1 MSFKLKPL
9 SEYDRFVAIDI
20 GAYRV
25 KVLVCAVESG
35 ELKIYGRASIRQSKK
50 NVIAGEIADLA
61 AVSDVVRRT
70 ILKAAEGLES
80 LPEEVVLSINSSALL
95 YDSIGT
101 NYVRGDSEDPITMEE
116 IDRMIASTE
125 GKSLDRVRSKA
136 EDRFDLGPNELRL
149 VTTSLT
155 SISLDGKKVSNPVGF
170 TAKNVKLTLVNFF
183 VPHSTFQAL
192 SLIVRDL
199 SMKLVSVVPVP
210 VALPKLV
217 EEKTESFDANAFIDV
232 GYSRVTVTLTDRSEL
247 LGASVLDFGYSLLE
261 EALRKEGANLSGF
274 DIEDRLSHPERYAE
288 DYKAYSKFHDL
299 VSDGIRIALSEIAK
313 SVRVRNFFFSGGG
326 NTELL
331 RNAFSEKYDPTD
343 SCKVLTLPGA
353 FEDSD
358 PTYALCEAVA
368 VSAKEFVSLRK
379 DPIARILRYVI
390 YRYE

>member
-1 MSFKLKPL
+1 MSFKLQSL

-25 KVLVCAVESG
+25 KVLICAVEGGS
-35 ELKIYGRASIRQSKK
+35 LRVYGRASTRQSKK

-61 AVSDVVRRT
+61 AVSDTVRRT

-101 NYVRGDSEDPITMEE
+101 NYIRNDAEDSITMEE

-136 EDRFDLGPNELRL
+136 EERFDLGPNELRL

-155 SISLDGKKVSNPVGF
+155 SIALDGKKVSNPVGF

-183 VPHSTFQAL
+183 VPQSTFQAL

-199 SMKLVSVVPVP
+199 SMKLVSVIPVP
-210 VALPKLV
+210 VALPKLI
-217 EEKTESFDANAFIDV
+217 EERSEAFDANAFVDV
-232 GYSRVTVTLTDRSEL
+232 GYSRVTVTLSDRSEL
-247 LGASVLDFGYSLLE
+247 LGAVVLDFGYSLLE
-261 EALRKEGANLSGF
+261 ESLRKEDSALSGF
-274 DIEDRLSHPERYAE
+274 DIEDRLSHPEKYALE
-288 DYKAYSKFHDL
+288 YQSYAKFHDL
-299 VSDGIRIALSEIAK
+299 VSDGVRIALSEIAK
-313 SVRVRNFFFSGGG
+313 SVRIRNFFFSGGG

-331 RNAFSEKYDPTD
+331 RNTFSEKYDPTG
-343 SCKVLTLPGA
+343 SCNVASLPGLS
-353 FEDSD
+353 EDSD
-358 PTYALCEAVA
+358 PSYALCEAVA
-368 VSAKEFVSLRK
+368 VCAKEFASLRK

>member
-25 KVLVCAVESG
+25 KVLVCAVEGG
-35 ELKIYGRASIRQSKK
+35 ELKIYGRASTRQSKK

-61 AVSDVVRRT
+61 AVSDLVRRT
-70 ILKAAEGLES
+70 ILKAAEGLDS

-101 NYVRGDSEDPITMEE
+101 NYVRSDAEDPITMEE

-136 EDRFDLGPNELRL
+136 EERFDLGPNELRL

-170 TAKNVKLTLVNFF
+170 AAKNVKLTLVNFF
-183 VPHSTFQAL
+183 VPQSTFQAL

-210 VALPKLV
+210 VALPKMV
-217 EEKTESFDANAFIDV
+217 EDRTEAFDANAFIDV
-232 GYSRVTVTLTDRSEL
+232 GYSRVTVTLSDRSEL
-247 LGASVLDFGYSLLE
+247 LGATVLDFGYSLLE
-261 EALRKEGANLSGF
+261 ECLRKEGSGLSGF
-274 DIEDRLSHPERYAE
+274 DVEDRLSHPEKYAE
-288 DYKAYSKFHDL
+288 EYKAYAKFHDL
-299 VSDGIRIALSEIAK
+299 VADGVRIALSEIAK

-331 RNAFSEKYDPTD
+331 RKAFSEKYDPTD
-343 SCKVLTLPGA
+343 SCRVTGLPGLT
-353 FEDSD
+353 EDSD
-358 PTYALCEAVA
+358 PSYVLCEAVA
-368 VSAKEFVSLRK
+368 VCAKEFVSLRK

>member
-1 MSFKLKPL
+1 MSFKFKPL
-9 SEYDRFVAIDI
+9 SEYDRFVAVDI

-25 KVLVCAVESG
+25 KVLVCSVEAG
-35 ELKIYGRASIRQSKK
+35 ELKIHGRASIRQSKK
-50 NVIAGEIADLA
+50 NVISGEIADLA

-70 ILKAAEGLES
+70 ILKAAEGLDS
-80 LPEEVVLSINSSALL
+80 LPEEMVLSINSSALL

-101 NYVRGDSEDPITMEE
+101 NYVRTNPDDPITMEE

-125 GKSLDRVRSKA
+125 GKSLERVRTKA

-217 EEKTESFDANAFIDV
+217 EDKTESFDANAFVDV

-247 LGASVLDFGYSLLE
+247 IGASVIDFGYSLLE
-261 EALRKEGANLSGF
+261 EAIRKEGSDLSGF
-274 DIEDRLSHPERYAE
+274 DIEDRLSHPEKYASQ
-288 DYKAYSKFHDL
+288 YKAYSKFHDL

-313 SVRVRNFFFSGGG
+313 SVRVRNFFFSGG
-326 NTELL
+326 
-331 RNAFSEKYDPTD
+331 
-343 SCKVLTLPGA
+343 
-353 FEDSD
+353 
-358 PTYALCEAVA
+358 
-368 VSAKEFVSLRK
+368 
-379 DPIARILRYVI
+379 
-390 YRYE
+390 